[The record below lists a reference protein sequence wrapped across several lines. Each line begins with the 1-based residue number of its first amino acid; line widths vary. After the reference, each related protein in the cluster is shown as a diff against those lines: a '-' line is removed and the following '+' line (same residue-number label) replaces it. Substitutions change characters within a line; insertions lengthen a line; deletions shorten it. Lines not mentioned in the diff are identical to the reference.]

1 MPKRA
6 DGPLAPLSFLAQL
19 GLLPPARSSTAGAR
33 GGAPCPRA
41 ALGRRR
47 WNRKCPCNPAAG
59 HGGIGDVQV
68 AVGLRQYR
76 VQPQTITGY
85 MRVIAHQACHQQDR
99 RRRGPDLR
107 RTRRRVRHGLAEPFP
122 VKAAEESRQ
131 PPSEYWAASS
141 RAVAIRCASSTKP
154 YRTRPAAI
162 MALSC
167 GQTEPLW

>member
-1 MPKRA
+1 MPRLPKRS
-6 DGPLAPLSFLAQL
+6 DRPLARPSFLAQL
-19 GLLPPARSSTAGAR
+19 GLLHQPGHPRPVPALEHH
-33 GGAPCPRA
+33 
-41 ALGRRR
+41 ALGQPLDGGRGIG
-47 WNRKCPCNPAAG
+47 NVDGIPAAG

-99 RRRGPDLR
+99 RRRGPRLR
-107 RTRRRVRHGLAEPFP
+107 RTRRRVLHGLAEPFRSKPQTARP
-122 VKAAEESRQ
+122 VRVLGGLQ
-131 PPSEYWAASS
+131 QG
-141 RAVAIRCASSTKP
+141 RGIRCASSAKP

-162 MALSC
+162 MSLSC